1 MNLIFLILN
10 IQFYNRSIDKYRYN
24 CIIISHGY
32 STASSIADAA
42 NKLIGSHIMEGIDM
56 PVSTSMDDI
65 VMKLRKYINDNS
77 IRKDLIL
84 LVDMGSLENIGTQL
98 IEECGINIGI
108 INNVSTRMALHVAGE
123 IRRNVEMKEILS
135 KVSRE
140 TVCEYKIFSNINRKK
155 AIIFTSE
162 TGMEDRKSVV

>member
-1 MNLIFLILN
+1 
-10 IQFYNRSIDKYRYN
+10 
-24 CIIISHGY
+24 
-32 STASSIADAA
+32 
-42 NKLIGSHIMEGIDM
+42 
-56 PVSTSMDDI
+56 
-65 VMKLRKYINDNS
+65 MKLRKYINDNS

-140 TVCEYKIFSNINRKK
+140 TGCEYKIFSNINRKK

-162 TGMEDRKSVV
+162 TGMEGLSVLFSFLKTACPDRLISVFSPMTVSAYRKTRNRMIYSSCMMFCSLSQQHG

>member
-1 MNLIFLILN
+1 
-10 IQFYNRSIDKYRYN
+10 
-24 CIIISHGY
+24 
-32 STASSIADAA
+32 
-42 NKLIGSHIMEGIDM
+42 M

-108 INNVSTRMALHVAGE
+108 INNVSTEWPCMWPERSA
-123 IRRNVEMKEILS
+123 EM
-135 KVSRE
+135 
-140 TVCEYKIFSNINRKK
+140 
-155 AIIFTSE
+155 
-162 TGMEDRKSVV
+162 